1 MAHTDNTS
9 ETLIVAESGQ
19 DDFGSYVDWPAILVG
34 AIIASA
40 ISIVLLAFGSALG
53 LTLASPFENEGMSAV
68 GLAIAF
74 GIWLVWVQVSSF
86 MAGGYVTGRL
96 RRRLFDANEHESD
109 VRDGMHGLAVW
120 GTGVVIGGVM
130 LAIGASGAL
139 GITAGTAGSAA
150 DATAAAITEQSD
162 EDLIDYAIGTA
173 FRTDTP
179 SAAGGAD
186 ARADASAVIGRGI
199 AGDGVSDD
207 DRSYLASL
215 IARQTGLSPEEAQ
228 SRADALAASAQEIA
242 DDARAAAE
250 RARKFSIV
258 AAFVAAA
265 SLAISA
271 AGAFWAAGAGG
282 RHRDEGTFVPM
293 WFDRIR

>member
-1 MAHTDNTS
+1 MVHTDNTT

-19 DDFGSYVDWPAILVG
+19 DAGGSYVDWPAIFVG
-34 AIIASA
+34 AVVASA

-74 GIWLVWVQVSSF
+74 GVWLVWVQVSSF

-96 RRRLFDANEHESD
+96 RRRLFDATEHESD

-139 GITAGTAGSAA
+139 GLAAGTAGSAA
-150 DATAAAITEQSD
+150 DAAAAITEQSD

-179 SAAGGAD
+179 SEAGGTE

-215 IARQTGLSPEEAQ
+215 IARQTGLSQEEAQ
-228 SRADALAASAQEIA
+228 SRADALAASAQSIA

-271 AGAFWAAGAGG
+271 AGAFWAAGVGG
-282 RHRDEGTFVPM
+282 RHRDEGTVVPM
-293 WFDRIR
+293 WFDRVR